1 MTNSLEDVAKADAI
15 LLTGTNTT
23 ENHPV
28 IAQMIKTAVLSG
40 GTKLVVVDPRD
51 IPMARHADIY
61 LRPRPGTD
69 VAWLNGMAR
78 VVIKEGLADEEFIRA
93 RTENFEELERAVEPY
108 TPEMVGKITGIKP
121 ADLKKAARLYATAD
135 NAAIYYAMGI
145 TQHTTGTDTVKAIAN
160 LAMLTGNVGRPGTGV
175 NPLRGQN
182 NVKGACDMGALP
194 DVLQGYRQVSDEKA
208 RASFEKAW
216 GRRLPEHP
224 GMTVL
229 EMMRAAERGDIRA
242 MYIVGENPVLTD
254 PDSSHVQSALRNLDL
269 LVVEDIFMTETAELA
284 DVVLPGAASL
294 EKQGTFT
301 NTERRVQLTRPA
313 VAPPGQART
322 DMEILVEL
330 ARRMGYEQHYGS
342 PADVMDEIASL
353 TPSYAGI
360 SHRRL
365 AKRGLRWPCPDVK
378 HPGTRILHA
387 QQFTRGR
394 GRFHPVEYI
403 EPAEMPDREFPFVL
417 TTGRMLYHFHTGS
430 MSRRSKALA
439 DYLDKGW
446 AEVNQRDA
454 RRLGLAE
461 GSPIRLTSRRGTVE
475 TVARLTRRSPE
486 GVIFMS
492 FHFAEEAVNE
502 LTNAAMDPEGKIPE
516 LKVCAVKVEAT
527 VTAAGGT
534 DG

>member
-51 IPMARHADIY
+51 IPMARYADIY

-182 NVKGACDMGALP
+182 NVQGACDMGALP
-194 DVLQGYRQVSDEKA
+194 DVLPGYRQVSDEKA

-216 GRRLPEHP
+216 
-224 GMTVL
+224 
-229 EMMRAAERGDIRA
+229 
-242 MYIVGENPVLTD
+242 
-254 PDSSHVQSALRNLDL
+254 
-269 LVVEDIFMTETAELA
+269 
-284 DVVLPGAASL
+284 
-294 EKQGTFT
+294 
-301 NTERRVQLTRPA
+301 
-313 VAPPGQART
+313 
-322 DMEILVEL
+322 
-330 ARRMGYEQHYGS
+330 
-342 PADVMDEIASL
+342 
-353 TPSYAGI
+353 
-360 SHRRL
+360 
-365 AKRGLRWPCPDVK
+365 
-378 HPGTRILHA
+378 
-387 QQFTRGR
+387 
-394 GRFHPVEYI
+394 
-403 EPAEMPDREFPFVL
+403 
-417 TTGRMLYHFHTGS
+417 
-430 MSRRSKALA
+430 
-439 DYLDKGW
+439 
-446 AEVNQRDA
+446 
-454 RRLGLAE
+454 
-461 GSPIRLTSRRGTVE
+461 
-475 TVARLTRRSPE
+475 
-486 GVIFMS
+486 
-492 FHFAEEAVNE
+492 
-502 LTNAAMDPEGKIPE
+502 
-516 LKVCAVKVEAT
+516 
-527 VTAAGGT
+527 
-534 DG
+534 